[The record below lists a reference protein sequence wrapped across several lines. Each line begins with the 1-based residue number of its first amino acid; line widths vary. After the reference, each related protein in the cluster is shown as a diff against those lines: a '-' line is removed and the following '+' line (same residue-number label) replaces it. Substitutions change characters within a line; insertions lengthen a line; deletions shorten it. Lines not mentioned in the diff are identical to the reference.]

1 MPRPGPATTIRSP
14 RTDSEHD
21 RGRPATASD
30 RHGRPASTP
39 PSWRELGIPA
49 VVGTP
54 NATMRP
60 RDGDRIRVDAER
72 GTVEPLA

>member
-1 MPRPGPATTIRSP
+1 M
-14 RTDSEHD
+14 
-21 RGRPATASD
+21 
-30 RHGRPASTP
+30 
-39 PSWRELGIPA
+39 
-49 VVGTP
+49 VGTP